1 MAMASEK
8 TQDGTLDG
16 TLDGTVD
23 GDTEITLGLLNAVQE
38 SSAVTQ
44 RSMANDLG
52 IALGL
57 ANAYLKRCVRKGY
70 IKVSQIPPNR
80 YAYYLTPHGFSEKSR
95 LTAEYLSSSF
105 TFFRRARSQC
115 EADLDR
121 CAALGWTRVA
131 LAGASE
137 LAEIAT
143 LCAVERPVSLV
154 GLIDP
159 DRDPD
164 PTSDRYAGLRVAK
177 TPTELEPL
185 DAILITD
192 LRDPQGAYE
201 RLSGLMANDRLM
213 TPPLLRVLREAP
225 KP

>member
-1 MAMASEK
+1 MTGGKSNDE
-8 TQDGTLDG
+8 
-16 TLDGTVD
+16 TVD
-23 GDTEITLGLLNAVQE
+23 GDAEITLGLLNAVQE

-44 RSMANDLG
+44 RGMASDLG

-57 ANAYLKRCVRKGY
+57 ANAYLKRCVHKGY

-105 TFFRRARSQC
+105 DFFRSARSQC
-115 EADLDR
+115 ETDLQR
-121 CAALGWTRVA
+121 CVAQGWTHVA
-131 LAGASE
+131 LAGVSE

-143 LCAVERPVSLV
+143 LCATESPIVLT

-159 DRDPD
+159 HADKA
-164 PTSDRYAGLRVAK
+164 SHAGLAIV
-177 TPTELEPL
+177 TEPQNLSQF

-192 LRDPQGAYE
+192 LANPQSTFDRLVETVPIE
-201 RLSGLMANDRLM
+201 RLMAPPMLGVDRARDAADREND
-213 TPPLLRVLREAP
+213 A
-225 KP
+225 

>member
-1 MAMASEK
+1 MAGGK
-8 TQDGTLDG
+8 TQDGPIDG
-16 TLDGTVD
+16 PMD

-38 SSAVTQ
+38 SSSVTQ
-44 RSMANDLG
+44 RIMANDLG

-115 EADLDR
+115 EAGLDL
-121 CAALGWTRVA
+121 CAARGWTRVA

-143 LCAVERPVSLV
+143 LCAAERPVTLV

-159 DRDPD
+159 
-164 PTSDRYAGLRVAK
+164 THAGNRYAGLPVTGAI
-177 TPTELEPL
+177 TDLQEH
-185 DAILITD
+185 DAVLITD

-201 RLSGLMANDRLM
+201 WLSEMMPGERLM
-213 TPPLLRVLREAP
+213 TPPLLGVLRDRPDPGSELDETS
-225 KP
+225 

>member
-1 MAMASEK
+1 MAGGKS
-8 TQDGTLDG
+8 QDESI
-16 TLDGTVD
+16 D
-23 GDTEITLGLLNAVQE
+23 GDSEITLGLLNAVQE

-115 EADLDR
+115 DADLDR
-121 CAALGWTRVA
+121 CAARGWTRVA

-137 LAEIAT
+137 LAEIAP
-143 LCAVERPVSLV
+143 LCAAERPVTLV

-159 DRDPD
+159 NHAGN
-164 PTSDRYAGLRVAK
+164 RYAGLGVVEQPSNLK
-177 TPTELEPL
+177 DH
-185 DAILITD
+185 DAVLITD
-192 LRDPQGAYE
+192 LRDPQGVFE
-201 RLSGLMANDRLM
+201 RLSILMPGDRLM
-213 TPPLLRVLREAP
+213 TPPLLGVRRDRPGPVSELDETS
-225 KP
+225 

>member
-1 MAMASEK
+1 MTNPRPSNQALSNDA
-8 TQDGTLDG
+8 
-16 TLDGTVD
+16 
-23 GDTEITLGLLNAVQE
+23 EITLGLLNAVHDNE
-38 SSAVTQ
+38 AITQ
-44 RSMANDLG
+44 RRAAKDLG
-52 IALGL
+52 VALGL
-57 ANAYLKRCVRKGY
+57 INAYLKRCVRKGY

-115 EADLDR
+115 EAGLDL
-121 CAALGWTRVA
+121 CAARGWTRVA

-143 LCAVERPVSLV
+143 LCAAERPVTLV

-159 DRDPD
+159 
-164 PTSDRYAGLRVAK
+164 THAGNRYAGLPVTGAI
-177 TPTELEPL
+177 TDLQEH
-185 DAILITD
+185 DAVLITD

-201 RLSGLMANDRLM
+201 WLSEMMPGERLM
-213 TPPLLRVLREAP
+213 TPPLLGVLRDRPDPGSELDETS
-225 KP
+225 

>member
-1 MAMASEK
+1 MAGGK
-8 TQDGTLDG
+8 TQNESI
-16 TLDGTVD
+16 D
-23 GDTEITLGLLNAVQE
+23 GDPEITLGLLNAVQE
-38 SSAVTQ
+38 SSTVTQ

-70 IKVSQIPPNR
+70 IKVGQIPPNR

-115 EADLDR
+115 EAGLDR

-143 LCAVERPVSLV
+143 LCAVERPVTLV

-159 DRDPD
+159 DIKDG
-164 PTSDRYAGLRVAK
+164 RYAGLRVAE
-177 TPTELEPL
+177 TPAELAPL
-185 DAILITD
+185 DAILITG
-192 LRDPQGAYE
+192 LQDPQEAFE
-201 RLSGLMANDRLM
+201 QLSGLIPNERLL
-213 TPPLLRVLREAP
+213 TPPLLRVLRKAT

>member
-1 MAMASEK
+1 MTGGKSHDE
-8 TQDGTLDG
+8 
-16 TLDGTVD
+16 TVD
-23 GDTEITLGLLNAVQE
+23 GDAEITLGLLNAVQE

-44 RSMANDLG
+44 RGMANDLG

-105 TFFRRARSQC
+105 DFFRSARSQC
-115 EADLDR
+115 EADLQR
-121 CAALGWTRVA
+121 CAAQGWTHVA
-131 LAGASE
+131 LAGVSE

-143 LCAVERPVSLV
+143 LCATESPIVLTGLV
-154 GLIDP
+154 DP
-159 DRDPD
+159 NTDKP
-164 PTSDRYAGLRVAK
+164 SHAGLTIVAN
-177 TPTELEPL
+177 PQDLAQF

-192 LRDPQGAYE
+192 LADPQAAFDHLSKTIPVE
-201 RLSGLMANDRLM
+201 RLMAPPMLGVNRARDAADRENDI
-213 TPPLLRVLREAP
+213 
-225 KP
+225 